1 MILFFAADSYGQIN
15 NLYNRVSDKIS
26 DIGKEPDWIIHV
38 GSFGIWPDPKR
49 VDRATRLKGL
59 ETDFH
64 KYYLTSTPV
73 PYKTLVL
80 PGKHE
85 DHRWLNTMFRRQ
97 YLELL
102 PNLHHLVSGHIKVL
116 ANENEQFKILGLGKV
131 YSPNSYEGNFDKR
144 KSICHYTRQEVEKA
158 CSRGPIDIFVS
169 AEAGYGCKF
178 GNLISQAQGINNIV
192 WAGRPN
198 FTVHGHYN
206 YSAYYYNERTEIWNW
221 SLRQGQVLALEVS
234 PTFSSGRYL

>member
-15 NLYNRVSDKIS
+15 KLYNKIAEKVQ
-26 DIGKEPDWIIHV
+26 DIGAEPEWIIHV

-49 VDRATRLKGL
+49 VDRPTRLKGL

-85 DHRWLNTMFRRQ
+85 DHRWLNNMFRRQ
-97 YLELL
+97 YLELI

-116 ANENEQFKILGLGKV
+116 ANEIEQLRVLGLGKV
-131 YSPNSYEGNFDKR
+131 YSPKSYNGENDKR
-144 KSICHYTRQEVEKA
+144 KSTCHYTRQEVEKA

-169 AEAGYGCKF
+169 TEAGHGCKF
-178 GNLISQAQGINNIV
+178 GSIVSQAEGINNII
-192 WAGRPN
+192 WAGRPR

-206 YSAYYYNERTEIWNW
+206 HSSHYYNQKTDTWNW
-221 SLRQGQVLALEVS
+221 SLRRGQILALDVRLDKREERV
-234 PTFSSGRYL
+234 L